1 MPAPPAFRGVPGRVF
16 LLLASSLFLL
26 FSLRLGVSK
35 SGRVDQNLQSTV
47 EPEYEPL
54 PEPDIHHGRNH
65 SVSLVKRDAAADYE
79 AALRTGGQMWAKI
92 QAAFDGCSRGP
103 VQTFQPSALENG
115 WTRDI
120 LHIALDAPWR
130 EYIDHELGAGKV
142 PPADQTQLITHTQ
155 DVDFTNKQQER
166 RQALSKTGLEAARY
180 RTYYLPS
187 IRAVV
192 IKNMR
197 SPAAVVKDIFRRSGR
212 PQPPPS
218 NEVIG
223 NVYAPPLHRWS
234 DVTWVVYRGVAATGP
249 AQQHDDGNNEEKNLQ
264 FIGHDQVNNAVSA
277 SVIKYVIRRH
287 QPPGGIPNA
296 RPSLPFPGLE
306 FGIE

>member
-26 FSLRLGVSK
+26 FSLRRGVSK
-35 SGRVDQNLQSTV
+35 SGHGPVV
-47 EPEYEPL
+47 EPVS
-54 PEPDIHHGRNH
+54 EPDIHHRRNH
-65 SVSLVKRDAAADYE
+65 SVSLLKRDPAADYE

-130 EYIDHELGAGKV
+130 EYIDHELGPGKV

-166 RQALSKTGLEAARY
+166 RQVNQHQIPLSPPISPTARCN
-180 RTYYLPS
+180 T
-187 IRAVV
+187 
-192 IKNMR
+192 N
-197 SPAAVVKDIFRRSGR
+197 
-212 PQPPPS
+212 
-218 NEVIG
+218 
-223 NVYAPPLHRWS
+223 
-234 DVTWVVYRGVAATGP
+234 
-249 AQQHDDGNNEEKNLQ
+249 
-264 FIGHDQVNNAVSA
+264 
-277 SVIKYVIRRH
+277 
-287 QPPGGIPNA
+287 
-296 RPSLPFPGLE
+296 
-306 FGIE
+306 